1 VISESPST
9 FGLRRA
15 TFACALVICLLAIAG
30 CGTQQELSAS
40 EVDAG
45 LARLDEV
52 ERAIDDG
59 DCARARAAAQ
69 GLSDLAL
76 TAGGSQN
83 FQDAYRESVDRL
95 EELVATECE
104 PAPTEA
110 TGSTGPTE
118 SPTPATGTT
127 GGGTPPPDDNTDGD
141 NNGGQQQPDGG
152 QPDTPPEEA
161 PPNDGGVGNPDSGG
175 VRPQ

>member
-1 VISESPST
+1 MYA
-9 FGLRRA
+9 G
-15 TFACALVICLLAIAG
+15 ALLMCLLVFAG

-52 ERAIDDG
+52 EQAIDDG
-59 DCARARAAAQ
+59 DCERARAAAQ

-76 TAGGSQN
+76 TAGGSQS

-95 EELVATECE
+95 EELVAKECE

-118 SPTPATGTT
+118 APTPTTGTT
-127 GGGTPPPDDNTDGD
+127 GGGTPPPDDNTNDGND
-141 NNGGQQQPDGG
+141 GGQPPPDDG
-152 QPDTPPEEA
+152 QPDTPPA
-161 PPNDGGVGNPDSGG
+161 DTPPDDGGVGNPDSGG